1 MVWAVVFTVVLGML
15 ALFQLGLVF
24 GAPWGRF
31 TMGGYHPGRL
41 PTGLRVVAGVS
52 VLLYG
57 LMALLALLALRCA
70 GLVMVPEG
78 GVARLGMWVVFGFLL
93 LGVGMNAISRSKPE
107 RYVMTPVSLVLAV
120 LALLVVLGV

>member
-15 ALFQLGLVF
+15 ALFQLALVF

-57 LMALLALLALRCA
+57 LMALLALRCA

-78 GVARLGMWVVFGFLL
+78 GVARIGMWVVFGFLL
-93 LGVGMNAISRSKPE
+93 LGVGMNAISRSKAE

>member
-1 MVWAVVFTVVLGML
+1 MLWAVVFTVLLGML
-15 ALFQLGLVF
+15 AIFQLALVF

-31 TMGGYHPGRL
+31 TMGGYHRGRL
-41 PTGLRVVAGVS
+41 PSGLRVVAGVS

-57 LMALLALLALRCA
+57 LMALLALRCA
-70 GLVMVPEG
+70 GLFTQPDAD
-78 GVARLGMWVVFGFLL
+78 VARVGMWVVFGFLV